1 MKKIV
6 STTLALLLVLT
17 TVFSV
22 SLSAQAAVRYDSDNA
37 ALYSGRE
44 YTWLNISG
52 QQSYKGAFDA
62 LATINSTRT
71 GNAVATVPMDQE
83 LLDAAMLRAKEAYV
97 YYNVDYRP
105 NGESA
110 YVVCDGSGVQRGGF
124 VMVKTSV
131 LDGAFAANYLM

>member
-1 MKKIV
+1 MKKIL

-97 YYNVDYRP
+97 Y
-105 NGESA
+105 
-110 YVVCDGSGVQRGGF
+110 
-124 VMVKTSV
+124 
-131 LDGAFAANYLM
+131 

>member
-1 MKKIV
+1 MKKIL

-37 ALYSGRE
+37 ALYSGSG
-44 YTWLNISG
+44 YTWLNIRG

-62 LATINSTRT
+62 LAKINSTRT
-71 GNAVATVPMDQE
+71 GNAAATVPMDQE

-105 NGESA
+105 KARVRMWFAMAPACSA
-110 YVVCDGSGVQRGGF
+110 AVLLWLRPVCW
-124 VMVKTSV
+124 TA
-131 LDGAFAANYLM
+131 LLPPTI